1 MTEKKSKKH
10 EMMRV
15 MLSTF
20 YLMKMMS
27 KEHFYTTNLT
37 VKHLLIIYHRQRT
50 MLDAGGD
57 S

>member
-1 MTEKKSKKH
+1 
-10 EMMRV
+10 MMRV

-27 KEHFYTTNLT
+27 KEHFYTINLI

-50 MLDAGGD
+50 VLDAGGD